1 MDTLQIQDAFEP
13 YYAGKQPAPE
23 PEPVRSHDRA
33 AAMSQPDAIA
43 DRRARFDK
51 INRRFGRTRRP
62 GGQTSRKG

>member
-13 YYAGKQPAPE
+13 YYAGKQPASE
-23 PEPVRSHDRA
+23 PRPVLSDNR